1 VIYLK
6 GTCTML
12 DQVTIPYR
20 LATYGEYV
28 GALGKAKASRGA
40 QGAYVSVPHHKG
52 YFVIADDGMSGY
64 SLSLFGG
71 LRGVFSHIQ
80 AKGRLGGM
88 IEDALHLAKF
98 LGFHLVSLEC
108 FEPLDAIY
116 KRHGFVETGR
126 VSFDPDQ
133 APPDWPR
140 ELGTPDVIF
149 MTKLLAH
156 ELAIA
161 A

>member
-1 VIYLK
+1 MVNK
-6 GTCTML
+6 TT
-12 DQVTIPYR
+12 VPYR
-20 LATYGEYV
+20 LNTYGEYV
-28 GALGKAKASRGA
+28 KALDQAKASRGI
-40 QGAYVSVPHHKG
+40 QGAYVSVPHTEG
-52 YFVIADDGMSGY
+52 YFAISGDRLSGY
-64 SLSLFGG
+64 SISLNGD

-80 AKGRLGGM
+80 AKGRLGGI
-88 IEDALHLAKF
+88 IEDAGYLAKF
-98 LGFHLVSLEC
+98 VGFRLMTLDC

-133 APPDWPR
+133 APHGWPE
-140 ELGTPDVIF
+140 ELGTPDVVF

-156 ELAIA
+156 ELAMA

>member
-1 VIYLK
+1 
-6 GTCTML
+6 ML
-12 DQVTIPYR
+12 DQMTVSYR
-20 LATYGEYV
+20 LVTYGEYV
-28 GALGKAKASRGA
+28 RALDKAKASRGV
-40 QGAYVSVPHHKG
+40 QGAYVSVPHKDTYGFPEG
-52 YFVIADDGMSGY
+52 YFVISNDLMSGY
-64 SLSLFGG
+64 SLSLCGD

-80 AKGRLGGM
+80 AKGRLRGI
-88 IEDALHLAKF
+88 IEDATHLARST
-98 LGFHLVSLEC
+98 GFRLVTLDC

-133 APPDWPR
+133 APYDWPK

-156 ELAIA
+156 ELAMVA
-161 A
+161 

>member
-1 VIYLK
+1 
-6 GTCTML
+6 ML
-12 DQVTIPYR
+12 DQMTVSYR
-20 LATYGEYV
+20 LTTYGEYV
-28 GALGKAKASRGA
+28 RALNKAKASRGV
-40 QGAYVSVPHHKG
+40 QGAYVSVPYTQG
-52 YFVIADDGMSGY
+52 YFAISDDNMSGY

-71 LRGVFSHIQ
+71 MCGVFSHIQ
-80 AKGRLGGM
+80 AKGRLGEM
-88 IEDALHLAKF
+88 IEDAAHLARF
-98 LGFHLVSLEC
+98 VGFSLVTLGC

-133 APPDWPR
+133 APTDWPE
-140 ELGTPDVIF
+140 ELGTPDVVF

-156 ELAIA
+156 ELAMA

>member
-1 VIYLK
+1 
-6 GTCTML
+6 ML
-12 DQVTIPYR
+12 DQMTVSYR

-28 GALGKAKASRGA
+28 KALDKAKASRGV
-40 QGAYVSVPHHKG
+40 QGAYVSVPYKDTYGFPEG
-52 YFVIADDGMSGY
+52 YFVISDDGLSGY
-64 SLSLFGG
+64 SLSLCGDM
-71 LRGVFSHIQ
+71 RGVFSHTQ

-88 IEDALHLAKF
+88 IEDVTRLAKF
-98 LGFHLVSLEC
+98 AGFHRVTLDC

-133 APPDWPR
+133 APHGWLK

-156 ELAIA
+156 ELDMA

>member
-1 VIYLK
+1 
-6 GTCTML
+6 ML
-12 DQVTIPYR
+12 DQMTVSHRLVTYD
-20 LATYGEYV
+20 EYV
-28 GALGKAKASRGA
+28 RALGKAKASRGV
-40 QGAYVSVPHHKG
+40 QGAYVSVPDTEG
-52 YFVIADDGMSGY
+52 YFVISNDLMSGY
-64 SLSLFGG
+64 SLSLCGD
-71 LRGVFSHIQ
+71 LRGVFSHTQ

-88 IEDALHLAKF
+88 IKDATHLAKIV
-98 LGFHLVSLEC
+98 GFRLVTLDC

-126 VSFDPDQ
+126 VPFDPDQ
-133 APPDWPR
+133 APYDWPK

-156 ELAIA
+156 ELAMA

>member
-12 DQVTIPYR
+12 DQMTVSYR

-28 GALGKAKASRGA
+28 KALNNAKASRGT
-40 QGAYVSVPHHKG
+40 QGAYVSVPCTEG
-52 YFVIADDGMSGY
+52 YFVTSDDGMSGY
-64 SLSLFGG
+64 SLSLHGD
-71 LRGVFSHIQ
+71 LRGVFSHTQ

-88 IEDALHLAKF
+88 IEDATHLAK
-98 LGFHLVSLEC
+98 LVGFRLVTLDC

-133 APPDWPR
+133 APSDWPK

-156 ELAIA
+156 ELDMA